1 LGRPGWLGRLGR
13 AWGTLWWGL
22 GRDRGTGGGWST
34 VKWLG
39 GGAKG
44 LRRGIKRSGG
54 SKKKEGRG
62 RERFLTSRRT
72 PGTPRWRRRR
82 GGSPSRRWRTPATA
96 QRTAGERGQRNSGR
110 GRGNWGVS
118 RVADVGAKLTVAEG
132 TAGLQRRRRNG
143 LGRRRLMAVALW
155 RVSSVGEVEGRSA
168 GAQMREGERA
178 SEVLGSSGR
187 GRGVRGTRGSGRR
200 LRGDGRADSSGPRAE
215 RAGEA
220 GAGVGKAVAL
230 TGGPAR
236 AERGEGE
243 GRCARDGPDGSKG
256 RGGGGCGLLSFFSF
270 ILAFVF
276 PFLFIYSI

>member
-1 LGRPGWLGRLGR
+1 
-13 AWGTLWWGL
+13 
-22 GRDRGTGGGWST
+22 

-96 QRTAGERGQRNSGR
+96 QRTAGEHGQRNSGR

-118 RVADVGAKLTVAEG
+118 R
-132 TAGLQRRRRNG
+132 
-143 LGRRRLMAVALW
+143 
-155 RVSSVGEVEGRSA
+155 VEGRSA

-187 GRGVRGTRGSGRR
+187 GRGGCELHARRGRGVRGTRGSGRQ

-215 RAGEA
+215 RER
-220 GAGVGKAVAL
+220 GKR
-230 TGGPAR
+230 AR
-236 AERGEGE
+236 ARG
-243 GRCARDGPDGSKG
+243 RRS
-256 RGGGGCGLLSFFSF
+256 R
-270 ILAFVF
+270 
-276 PFLFIYSI
+276 